1 MELRSIDP
9 IAHATVSK
17 QCCFLSS
24 LGEYPQLTRFKLP
37 PLNKPA
43 VDSFEEEYQQQS
55 GFKLPSH
62 NQVAAASSVPE
73 GSNNENRH
81 GGSSVRQPSKRLS
94 CKQLICIAVAVIIVL
109 LIIIIVAAVVVS
121 RSSKNETDM
130 FTQGSKNY
138 IFKRI
143 RYAYTLPNRKKQ
155 VFLAQVLTGDV
166 LDCKCDTSL
175 RRPPKKNDKISNLRC
190 NSVSGD
196 TGGSKVYIVY
206 ENHVVY
212 PTYLITFIP

>member
-9 IAHATVSK
+9 IAHAT
-17 QCCFLSS
+17 
-24 LGEYPQLTRFKLP
+24 GEYPQLTRFKLP

-81 GGSSVRQPSKRLS
+81 GGSSVRQSSKRFS
-94 CKQLICIAVAVIIVL
+94 CKQLICIEGLWGIGIYFA
-109 LIIIIVAAVVVS
+109 
-121 RSSKNETDM
+121 KNASYSC
-130 FTQGSKNY
+130 GG
-138 IFKRI
+138 
-143 RYAYTLPNRKKQ
+143 YAYTLPNRKKQ

-196 TGGSKVYIVY
+196 TEGSKVYIVY
-206 ENHVVY
+206 ENRVVY
-212 PTYLITFIP
+212 PTYLITFTP